1 MASSLRVNAIVPASG
16 TNVAIGTAGGTIT
29 YAASVSGVS
38 TFSNG
43 LIVSSGS
50 VGINTNIISGFNGAC
65 DDIVV
70 SGGADVGMT
79 FYSTSTTGSGN
90 IAFTRGS
97 VSGNT
102 HGAINYNHTSDYM
115 AFQTNLGEKMRIDS
129 SGRVTKPYQPSFFAY
144 KTGGDTTTNVG
155 SIIVFDGTAHNIGS
169 NYNTSTGKF
178 TAPVTGV
185 YAFHAQIWAKNST
198 TAARTQF
205 FVNSGNVT
213 QHGMNPAAINLSDH
227 TYQMSMVRSLS
238 ANDTVDIRVDTA
250 NLTYYAGGGSSHS
263 YFTGYLVG

>member
-50 VGINTNIISGFNGAC
+50 VGINTNSISGFNGAC

-129 SGRVTKPYQPSFFAY
+129 VGRVTKPYQPAFSVYPAS
-144 KTGGDTTTNVG
+144 TPIG
-155 SIIVFDGTAHNIGS
+155 SGAIVFTQVRFNIGS
-169 NYNTSTGKF
+169 HYSTSTGRF
-178 TAPVTGV
+178 TAPIDGMYLIILTAQHWGGTATNGYIDIRKNGGDLNARYEVADGATYTAGGISAIVQMSTGDYIDV
-185 YAFHAQIWAKNST
+185 FT
-198 TAARTQF
+198 
-205 FVNSGNVT
+205 SGNIFHDDST
-213 QHGMNPAAINLSDH
+213 NFSG
-227 TYQMSMVRSLS
+227 
-238 ANDTVDIRVDTA
+238 
-250 NLTYYAGGGSSHS
+250 
-263 YFTGYLVG
+263 YFLG